1 MIIEVSI
8 QNESF
13 YKGGV
18 KQAIKDGYF
27 SIWTD
32 ERIRSAFNLGHGTK
46 EDFNRYKEN
55 NKGYCKILEVG
66 EEDLPKEYL

>member
-32 ERIRSAFNLGHGTK
+32 ERIKNAFNFGHGTK
-46 EDFNRYKEN
+46 EDFNLYKEK
-55 NKGYCKILEVG
+55 NKCYCKILEVY